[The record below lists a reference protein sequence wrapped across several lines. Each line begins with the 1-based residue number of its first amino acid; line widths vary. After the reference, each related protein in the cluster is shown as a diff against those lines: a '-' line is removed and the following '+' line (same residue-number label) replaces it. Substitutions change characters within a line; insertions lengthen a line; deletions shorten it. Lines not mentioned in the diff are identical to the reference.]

1 MEVFALQKNIL
12 RSSERWRRRETRR
25 GRAGG
30 WDKLSEERREE
41 GGEQHQ
47 STEQS
52 SKWAFF
58 FSCTEKEMQL
68 RNWGVRCYTVLRE
81 RQAKKG
87 FSSDFDTMS
96 KTRPA
101 KLIFALK
108 PQRLA
113 RVLYLACCIATL
125 LPRTLSAAA
134 QCVMHTKGRS
144 ACNSAGD
151 LWSHILL
158 TKVSSVL
165 LKDKWSEVK

>member
-1 MEVFALQKNIL
+1 MEEERDSEGKSRRL
-12 RSSERWRRRETRR
+12 RQTEWRKKRGRRRATPKHRT
-25 GRAGG
+25 
-30 WDKLSEERREE
+30 KFKVSL
-41 GGEQHQ
+41 
-47 STEQS
+47 
-52 SKWAFF
+52 F

-125 LPRTLSAAA
+125 LPPTLSAAA

-158 TKVSSVL
+158 TNVSSVL